1 MKFYFLLILLSCFL
15 QLKVQAQAKEHSLQ
29 FVFTFNGEAIE
40 LGKNYYLP
48 SIKDS
53 VQLEALK
60 CYISD
65 VQFLKK
71 GEEVTT
77 SIEKQ
82 CLLIDTENPE
92 TLKHTFTAESK
103 KKNPFHT
110 IQFNIGIDS
119 LTNVSGALGGDL
131 DPTKGMYWTWQSGY
145 INFKL
150 EGTSN
155 VCPARHHLF
164 QFHIGGYQAPFYAL
178 QKVALDI
185 PKNSNIEVHIAIDE
199 LLTQI
204 NLREDYQIMS
214 PNAKAMEMA
223 ELILTIFAV
232 PILTKERE

>member
-1 MKFYFLLILLSCFL
+1 MRLYFLLIILCCFL
-15 QLKVQAQAKEHSLQ
+15 QLKAHAQAKEHSLQ

-71 GEEVTT
+71 GEEVAT

-82 CLLIDTENPE
+82 CLLIDIENPE
-92 TLKHTFTAESK
+92 TLRHTFTADSK

-119 LTNVSGALGGDL
+119 LTNVLGALGGDL
-131 DPTKGMYWTWQSGY
+131 DPTNGMYWTWQSGY

-164 QFHIGGYQAPFYAL
+164 QFHIGGYQAPFKAL
-178 QKVALDI
+178 QKITLDI
-185 PKNSNIEVHIAIDE
+185 SKASNIEVNIAIDE

-214 PNAKAMEMA
+214 PNRKAMEMA
-223 ELILTIFAV
+223 KLISSVFSTLQDDS
-232 PILTKERE
+232 KK